1 MSDEMFQKLAQ
12 AVIEGDPEEAAAL
25 AKQAITQSLD
35 PLACINKGLTR
46 GIEKVG
52 ELYSAGE
59 YFLPDLIAGADAMKV
74 ALGILEP
81 ALAKTHQVRK
91 VLGRI
96 VIGSVKGDMHDIGK
110 TLVGAMW
117 TANGFQVTDIGVDR
131 PAAEFVAAIRET
143 KATLV
148 GISATLTTTMLEQQ
162 YIIQEFEE
170 AGIRKE
176 VKVMVGGAPVT
187 QGWAEKI
194 NADGFAEDAITAI
207 SLAKRLV
214 GM

>member
-1 MSDEMFQKLAQ
+1 
-12 AVIEGDPEEAAAL
+12 
-25 AKQAITQSLD
+25 
-35 PLACINKGLTR
+35 
-46 GIEKVG
+46 
-52 ELYSAGE
+52 
-59 YFLPDLIAGADAMKV
+59 
-74 ALGILEP
+74 
-81 ALAKTHQVRK
+81 
-91 VLGRI
+91 
-96 VIGSVKGDMHDIGK
+96 MHDIGK

-131 PAAEFVAAIRET
+131 PAADFVAAIRET

-148 GISATLTTTMLEQQ
+148 GISATLTTTMLEQP